1 MAKYALLIV
10 DVQNGVYSEKA
21 YPADKL
27 LPNIGRLADACRERG
42 VEVIYVLHNDE
53 ELKMGSEDWQAVSD
67 IAPKAGEKIINKT
80 HNSAFL
86 HTDLK
91 EYLTGKGIT
100 TIILTGMV
108 TQYCI
113 NATCLAG
120 FEHGFELI
128 VPEDANG
135 AYGAEHIPA
144 EDVHRLF
151 NRNIWDGDIAKVMDT
166 EEAVKLIRSSMPS
179 SMA

>member
-1 MAKYALLIV
+1 MRKYALLVV

-27 LPNIGRLADACRERG
+27 ITNIGRLADACREKN
-42 VEVIYVLHNDE
+42 VQVIYVVHNDE
-53 ELKMGSEDWQAVSD
+53 ELVKDSEDWQVVSD
-67 IAPKAGEKIINKT
+67 IAPRAGEKIVNKN

-86 HTDLK
+86 HTGLK

-100 TIILTGMV
+100 AVILTGMV

-113 NATCLAG
+113 NATCLAA
-120 FEHGFELI
+120 FEHGFEVI

-135 AYGAEHIPA
+135 AYSAEHIPA
-144 EDVHRLF
+144 EDIHRLF
-151 NRNIWDGDIAKVMDT
+151 NRNIWDGGIARVIDT
-166 EEAVKLIRSSMPS
+166 QEAMKMIKSIE
-179 SMA
+179 

>member
-1 MAKYALLIV
+1 MAKYALLVV

-27 LPNIGRLADACRERG
+27 LANIGRLADTCREKG
-42 VEVIYVLHNDE
+42 VEVIYVVHNDE
-53 ELKMGSEDWQAVSD
+53 ELKKDSEDWQVVSD
-67 IAPKAGEKIINKT
+67 IAPKAGEMIVNKN

-86 HTDLK
+86 KTGLK

-100 TIILTGMV
+100 TVVLTGMV

-113 NATCLAG
+113 NATCLAA
-120 FEHGFELI
+120 FEHGFEVI
-128 VPEDANG
+128 VPEDANA
-135 AYGAEHIPA
+135 AYSAEHIPA

-151 NRNIWDGDIAKVMDT
+151 NRNIWDGGIARVIDT
-166 EEAVKLIRSSMPS
+166 EEAVRMIRELR
-179 SMA
+179 

>member
-27 LPNIGRLADACRERG
+27 LTNIGHLADACREKG
-42 VEVIYVLHNDE
+42 VEVIYVVHNDE
-53 ELKMGSEDWQAVSD
+53 ELVKDSEDWQVVSD
-67 IAPKAGEKIINKT
+67 IAPKAGENIFDKN

-86 HTDLK
+86 HTGLK
-91 EYLTGKGIT
+91 EYLTGKGVT
-100 TIILTGMV
+100 TVILTGMV

-113 NATCLAG
+113 NASCLAA
-120 FEHGFELI
+120 FEHGFEVI

-144 EDVHRLF
+144 EDIHRLF
-151 NRNIWDGDIAKVMDT
+151 NRNIWGGGIAKVIDT
-166 EEAVKLIRSSMPS
+166 EEAAKMIG
-179 SMA
+179 AIG